1 MSKSRWKESQTVRD
15 LVPDDTVVQPLKA
28 TTRAA
33 AVAELVDALVV
44 IGAIEVGKERGV
56 REAILAREDV
66 ASTGLGN
73 GIALPHAKSKFSPRL
88 GLAVGLSEEGIDI
101 GAHDQIPAFVF
112 LLWVCPPNATQE
124 HLALMRGFALI
135 ARDANLAGQLA
146 ACKERRSLFSFFESV
161 SVE

>member
-1 MSKSRWKESQTVRD
+1 MRD
-15 LVPDDTVVQPLKA
+15 LVPDDTVVQALKA
-28 TTRAA
+28 TTRAG

-73 GIALPHAKSKFSPRL
+73 GIALPHTKSKFSPRL
-88 GLAVGLSEEGIDI
+88 GLAVGLAEQGIDI
-101 GAHDQIPAFVF
+101 GAQDQIPAFVF
-112 LLWVCPPNATQE
+112 LLWVCPPTATQE
-124 HLALMRGFALI
+124 HLALMRGFALV

-146 ACKERRSLFSFFESV
+146 ACTDRRSLFSFFESV
-161 SVE
+161 PVD